1 LSGTHSSD
9 TETASGL
16 EDAGDWDE
24 ATRWTDWVQPTLL
37 DEPDLVSQL
46 ARGSAVQSTIGSGTY
61 TIRRP
66 SPPADWERASGD
78 DEVPSDIE
86 IPAPERTPGQVRM
99 SATAFR
105 DTLTEHADD
114 WPSVLRETASDA
126 QSRSTI
132 DDTAAVEQLGDDT
145 VGTIVHK
152 LCELDVPEERWPGII
167 RRCVDDPDAVSD
179 ESITAV
185 TAHARAGLAGLRTL
199 EQGHSIVSRHNEFT
213 VSLELSEARVVGDI
227 DHLSVMTDGYL
238 VVDYKT
244 SDLERQSVSALAEHY
259 FPQLLAY
266 AGALLQNDSDAE
278 QVVVALVFTDTGT
291 VKQRVL
297 TREDVEKLLDWATG
311 VLSEVN

>member
-1 LSGTHSSD
+1 
-9 TETASGL
+9 
-16 EDAGDWDE
+16 
-24 ATRWTDWVQPTLL
+24 
-37 DEPDLVSQL
+37 
-46 ARGSAVQSTIGSGTY
+46 
-61 TIRRP
+61 
-66 SPPADWERASGD
+66 
-78 DEVPSDIE
+78 
-86 IPAPERTPGQVRM
+86 
-99 SATAFR
+99 
-105 DTLTEHADD
+105 
-114 WPSVLRETASDA
+114 
-126 QSRSTI
+126 
-132 DDTAAVEQLGDDT
+132 
-145 VGTIVHK
+145 
-152 LCELDVPEERWPGII
+152 
-167 RRCVDDPDAVSD
+167 
-179 ESITAV
+179 
-185 TAHARAGLAGLRTL
+185 
-199 EQGHSIVSRHNEFT
+199 VSRHNEFT